1 MNITP
6 CPQEFKDFLKTNSI
20 LELVYLSHDLKR
32 HPEDKEYHKAVHD
45 ELKSRH
51 KEDQ

>member
-1 MNITP
+1 MKPTP

-20 LELVYLSHDLKR
+20 LELVYLSNDLKR
-32 HPEDKEYHKAVHD
+32 HPKDRDYHKAVQD

-51 KEDQ
+51 KEQ